1 MVTRENPDYVQP
13 QALSNRNVYSLIVE
27 VWGCQYLNS
36 KLWAGS
42 TEAGIDS
49 WKHWLKFILLL
60 ETLATTKKPASE
72 SEWLYKM
79 FKIWSW

>member
-1 MVTRENPDYVQP
+1 MHNEEEMVTRESPDYNPKLYQT
-13 QALSNRNVYSLIVE
+13 NVLSLIVE

-49 WKHWLKFILLL
+49 WKHWLKFILRL
-60 ETLATTKKPASE
+60 ETLGTTEKPALW
-72 SEWLYKM
+72 EWMALQDV
-79 FKIWSW
+79 